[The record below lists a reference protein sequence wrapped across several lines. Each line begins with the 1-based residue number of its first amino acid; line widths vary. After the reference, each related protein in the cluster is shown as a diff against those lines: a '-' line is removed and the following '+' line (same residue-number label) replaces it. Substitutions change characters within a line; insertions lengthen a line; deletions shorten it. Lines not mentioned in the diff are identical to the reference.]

1 MIIERAD
8 YMKKIIAAAA
18 FFALAAACVPAFMPA
33 VIESSA
39 PVCRITSPSARTFS
53 ETVNGTGEFSYETER
68 DVTCALPV
76 VVSRLYVGEGDL
88 VSPGDIV
95 AAVDKKA
102 SAAFIESLGRM
113 NMLSFAAADL
123 QAATALI
130 PEKISADCS
139 GRVIS
144 VCGSNSAVQS
154 GAPVATVAQGSEL
167 GIVASISELDIAK
180 VKIGQEVMFTPS
192 AFPNELFLGK
202 VSAIS
207 SAARSRYNGAV
218 LETVVD
224 VRITPNSPDKRF
236 KSGLSTDVS
245 IVLSEPRE
253 IVILPYSAIEQD
265 ETGEYVYV
273 YENGQALRRNITTGK
288 EFSDGAEITCGV
300 SVKEE
305 VFADPKA
312 VAGKKF
318 VRVEG
323 E

>member
-1 MIIERAD
+1 
-8 YMKKIIAAAA
+8 MKKVIAAAA
-18 FFALAAACVPAFMPA
+18 FFALAAGLVPAFLPA

-39 PVCRITSPSARTFS
+39 PVCRTDLPSVRTYS
-53 ETVNGTGEFSYETER
+53 ETISGTGEFSYESER
-68 DVTCALPV
+68 DITCALPV
-76 VVSRLYVGEGDL
+76 VIQRLYVGEGDS
-88 VSPGDIV
+88 VSAGDVI

-144 VCGSNSAVQS
+144 TCGSNSAVQS
-154 GAPVATVAQGSEL
+154 GAPVVTVAQGGEL
-167 GIVASISELDIAK
+167 GIVAAVSELDIAK
-180 VKIGQEVMFTPS
+180 VKIGQEVMFTPA
-192 AFPNELFLGK
+192 AFPNEIFLGK
-202 VSAIS
+202 VSGIS

-224 VRITPNSPDKRF
+224 VRIAPSAQDNRF

-253 IVILPYSAIEQD
+253 IVVLPYSAIEQD
-265 ETGEYVYV
+265 DGGEYVYV
-273 YENGQALRRNITTGK
+273 YENGKALRRDITTGR
-288 EFSDGAEITCGV
+288 EFSDGTEITCGI
-300 SVKEE
+300 SAKEE
-305 VFADPKA
+305 YFADPKA
-312 VAGKKF
+312 VAGKKYI
-318 VRVEG
+318 RVEG

>member
-1 MIIERAD
+1 
-8 YMKKIIAAAA
+8 MKKVIAAAA
-18 FFALAAACVPAFMPA
+18 FFALAVGFVPAFLPA

-39 PVCRITSPSARTFS
+39 PVCRTDLPSVRTYS
-53 ETVNGTGEFSYETER
+53 ETISGTGEFSYESER
-68 DVTCALPV
+68 DITCALPV
-76 VVSRLYVGEGDL
+76 VIQRLYVSEGDS
-88 VSPGDIV
+88 VSAGDVI

-113 NMLSFAAADL
+113 NMLSFAATDL

-144 VCGSNSAVQS
+144 TCGSNSAVQS
-154 GAPVATVAQGSEL
+154 GAPVVTVAQGSEL
-167 GIVASISELDIAK
+167 GIVAAVSELDIAK
-180 VKIGQEVMFTPS
+180 VKIGQEVMFTPA
-192 AFPNELFLGK
+192 AFPNEIFLGK

-224 VRITPNSPDKRF
+224 VRITPTNQDKRF

-245 IVLSEPRE
+245 IVLSEPRQ
-253 IVILPYSAIEQD
+253 IVVLPYSAIEQD

-273 YENGQALRRNITTGK
+273 YEDGKALRRDITTGK
-288 EFSDGAEITCGV
+288 EFSDGTEITGGI
-300 SVKEE
+300 SAKEE
-305 VFADPKA
+305 YFADPKA
-312 VAGKKF
+312 VAGKKYI
-318 VRVEG
+318 RVEG

>member
-1 MIIERAD
+1 
-8 YMKKIIAAAA
+8 MKKVIAAAA
-18 FFALAAACVPAFMPA
+18 FFALAVGFVPAFLPA

-39 PVCRITSPSARTFS
+39 PVCRTDLPSVRTYS
-53 ETVNGTGEFSYETER
+53 ETISGTGEFSYESER
-68 DVTCALPV
+68 DITCALPV
-76 VVSRLYVGEGDL
+76 VIQRLYVSEGDS
-88 VSPGDIV
+88 VSAGDVI

-113 NMLSFAAADL
+113 NMLSFAATDL

-144 VCGSNSAVQS
+144 TCGSNSAVQS
-154 GAPVATVAQGSEL
+154 GAPVVTVAQGNEL
-167 GIVASISELDIAK
+167 GIVAAVSELDIAK
-180 VKIGQEVMFTPS
+180 VKIGQEVMFTPA
-192 AFPNELFLGK
+192 AFPNEIFLGK

-224 VRITPNSPDKRF
+224 VRITPTNQDKRF

-245 IVLSEPRE
+245 IVLSEPRQ
-253 IVILPYSAIEQD
+253 IVVLPYSAIEQD
-265 ETGEYVYV
+265 DDGEYVYV
-273 YENGQALRRNITTGK
+273 YEDGKALRRDITTGK
-288 EFSDGAEITCGV
+288 EFSDGTEITCGI
-300 SVKEE
+300 SAKEE
-305 VFADPKA
+305 YFADPKA
-312 VAGKKF
+312 VAGKKYI
-318 VRVEG
+318 RVEG